1 MADGKIRID
10 TRIDNSHAEKD
21 LKDLEK
27 VVDACSR
34 HMKDAF

>member
-27 VVDACSR
+27 VVMR
-34 HMKDAF
+34 VLGT